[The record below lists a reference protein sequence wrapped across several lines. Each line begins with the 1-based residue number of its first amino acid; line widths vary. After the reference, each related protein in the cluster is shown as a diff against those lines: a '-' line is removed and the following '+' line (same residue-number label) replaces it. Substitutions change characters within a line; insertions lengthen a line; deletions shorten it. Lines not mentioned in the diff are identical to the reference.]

1 MTTIFNGAFAPSL
14 GGFFTVR
21 GYAPLRDIAKC
32 SFADSTYQR
41 NLKSE
46 HVEDIKKYFTAG
58 EYLFF
63 PEIILSATLDL
74 MYEDAIFNQIA
85 GVGNLGTLQ
94 SLLEGATFE
103 SNVNGLKI
111 RPYEKNKSGI
121 QRFSLS
127 VPEDETP
134 FKRIDGNH
142 RLTAYE
148 TLTDTRYDNYVA
160 PFCIILFDEKDAPR
174 NEKALFHNIN
184 SKALPLT
191 SEESLAGIIDDK
203 HGFPDGELHER
214 FGPAFLQCR
223 ELKSRLDFSYLANL
237 KTVFGKDKG
246 QRECMRSVLIQ
257 SLKDVHREID
267 SKTRL
272 DTEAVF
278 EAIKSINDTYSDKR
292 LKAST
297 SQGLFAA
304 FLFFQLNTDRSRGT
318 YEQFMNWVLRTHQY
332 ELQSVNAADLI
343 NIFGKIA
350 QSRKRQVF
358 VSMQFSAETRPNYEA
373 IKSAVDDLN
382 KEHNLDIAIRPIRI
396 DQFDTGFSYVI
407 NDEILR
413 LIEDSGYLIADLTC
427 GNKNVYHEIGYLMG
441 LNRAKGLKDEN
452 FLLIHNGKIGDSEKD
467 IGFNIK
473 NIKQE
478 RKDDTNSLREAVKR
492 QMAVYFKLTE
502 KVES

>member
-1 MTTIFNGAFAPSL
+1 MSVVFTGAYETSL
-14 GGFFTVR
+14 GGFPTIR
-21 GYAPLRDIAKC
+21 GFASLRDIVDC
-32 SFADSTYQR
+32 SFADEAYQR
-41 NLKSE
+41 DPDPG
-46 HVEDIKKYFTAG
+46 HVNELMEFFRGG

-63 PEIILSATLDL
+63 PELVLSAH
-74 MYEDAIFNQIA
+74 
-85 GVGNLGTLQ
+85 
-94 SLLEGATFE
+94 LEVDYNADDKPDDDPVALIRARKAFK
-103 SNVNGLKI
+103 SNKTGIEVKPRGS
-111 RPYEKNKSGI
+111 RSGDNK
-121 QRFSLS
+121 FDVV
-127 VPEDETP
+127 VPNKLRL

-142 RLTAYE
+142 RLKAYE
-148 TLTDTRYDNYVA
+148 ELQDPRFDRYMA
-160 PFCIILFDEKDAPR
+160 PFCLVLFGFERDARR

-184 SKALPLT
+184 SKAKALT
-191 SEESLAGIIDDK
+191 SEELYKGIVDAKED
-203 HGFPDGELHER
+203 FSDSDLRDR
-214 FGPAFLQCR
+214 FGPEYLQCR
-223 ELKSRLDFSYLANL
+223 QLKDRLKFDYLTNL
-237 KTVFGKDKG
+237 RGVFGQNEDQKA
-246 QRECMRSVLIQ
+246 CVRSVIIR
-257 SLKDVHREID
+257 SLQDLAVQVGVDNVPGTDDVL
-267 SKTRL
+267 K
-272 DTEAVF
+272 
-278 EAIKSINDTYSDKR
+278 AIKAVDQTYADGR
-292 LKAST
+292 LQT
-297 SQGLFAA
+297 SVAPGLFSA
-304 FLFFQLNTDRSRGT
+304 FLFFQLNRDRALGT
-318 YEQFMNWVLRTHQY
+318 YEQFRNWVLQTHQY
-332 ELQSVNAADLI
+332 ELQSINAADLI
-343 NIFGKIA
+343 KIFGKIA

-358 VSMQFSAETRPNYEA
+358 VSMQFSAETKPNYDA